1 MTMTPPSLPEAKEQ
15 AKRLRSRL
23 AAEGTSITHGKAL
36 ELVAHQ
42 HGFRDWNTLHAAIGN
57 RPPVP
62 WVVGA
67 KVRGSYLS
75 QAFEAEILAVHQ
87 VQPGWFRLTLDLDEA
102 VDVITFE
109 GMSNFRKRVTGT
121 IGPDGCTREK
131 TSNGRPHLALV
142 MPSSR

>member
-1 MTMTPPSLPEAKEQ
+1 MTMTPPSLPEAKDQ

-23 AAEGTSITHGKAL
+23 AAEGTEISHGKAL

-42 HGFRDWNTLHAAIGN
+42 YGFRDWNTMHAAIGN

-67 KVRGSYLS
+67 KVRGHYLS
-75 QAFEAEILAVHQ
+75 QAFEAEILAVQQ
-87 VQPGWFRLTLDLDEA
+87 VQPGWFRLTLNLDEA

-109 GMSNFRKRVTGT
+109 GMSNFRKRVTGLV
-121 IGPDGCTREK
+121 GPDGQTREK
-131 TSNGRPHLALV
+131 TSNGRPHLV
-142 MPSSR
+142 MDLSSHR